1 MSGSDLREAEEG
13 AEVPHLDLEVRC
25 VNDGYARME
34 LKPHQTTK
42 HVNRICISYRNTYRG
57 FNSYIWDTGGRL
69 CSLLETL
76 PDVEVVEWI
85 S

>member
-34 LKPHQTTK
+34 LKPHQTGVQQLYLG
-42 HVNRICISYRNTYRG
+42 HWRPIVFAVGN
-57 FNSYIWDTGGRL
+57 
-69 CSLLETL
+69 
-76 PDVEVVEWI
+76 VA
-85 S
+85 